1 MLWAITP
8 AQIAFRQPSMLRR
21 LTYELQVNPIL
32 NVFSKDYLLQNYGS
46 PELVPKRLVLYS
58 AWGRFVAAWSFL
70 RLGWYCF
77 GLGALLVGA
86 YAIAQM
92 PSGRLTRVLSLL
104 CLPIGALAI
113 ILIPPAIGQHYYMHG
128 TLAATFGHNQEAID
142 DYRKAMRWDS
152 WHANDIDLYAT
163 IGNCKSRP
171 AFRMTPRNA
180 TSTARS
186 NCAVKTN
193 LSRHY
198 LSSAGP
204 LKETGHWRKQP
215 DGR

>member
-21 LTYELQVNPIL
+21 LTYELQVDPIL

-92 PSGRLTRVLSLL
+92 PQWQTDPCSYPTLPADRGPRHHSYPTGHRPALLRAWHSGRNVWTQSGSDR
-104 CLPIGALAI
+104 
-113 ILIPPAIGQHYYMHG
+113 
-128 TLAATFGHNQEAID
+128 
-142 DYRKAMRWDS
+142 
-152 WHANDIDLYAT
+152 
-163 IGNCKSRP
+163 
-171 AFRMTPRNA
+171 
-180 TSTARS
+180 
-186 NCAVKTN
+186 
-193 LSRHY
+193 
-198 LSSAGP
+198 
-204 LKETGHWRKQP
+204 
-215 DGR
+215 